1 MANNP
6 YFSTAT
12 VVAGMSAIV
21 ALLNTGFLEI
31 YAGTQPTDANTATSG
46 QLLLS
51 SGMTFAAT
59 AFATPVASGAAGSR
73 VVTATANTIVSDT
86 SAAATGTA
94 AWFRAYKADGVTG
107 VMSGSSDLLSLIP
120 GGRGRSMLTRPP
132 LRELPADSFTVGTN
146 LIAALGT
153 STTLSR
159 LFTVITA
166 VAVIPGRSA

>member
-1 MANNP
+1 MANTP
-6 YFSTAT
+6 FFSTAT

-21 ALLNTGFLEI
+21 ALLNGGFLEI
-31 YAGTQPTDANTATSG
+31 YAGLQPTDANTATSG

-94 AWFRAYKADGVTG
+94 AWFRAYKADGTTG
-107 VMSGSSDLLSLIP
+107 VMDGS
-120 GGRGRSMLTRPP
+120 
-132 LRELPADSFTVGTN
+132 VGTTGCDLN
-146 LIAALGT
+146 LNTT
-153 STTLSR
+153 SIVQYA
-159 LFTVITA
+159 TVSVTSLTITQTE
-166 VAVIPGRSA
+166 